1 MYLYVFV
8 CGRRRTIKC
17 SSNQNVESERY
28 DWLSCLSVKYEFAY
42 LCTPCLPDMICHQRA
57 PAIMKGAIIVILCSL
72 NCNVFTRVNE
82 RWGNLTELHSILY
95 TNTVS
100 HLVSGLPVRIHVF
113 WRRRGFAKWLCREGG
128 ELAFKANIA
137 IDSLSEITYPTVKT
151 RCHKW
156 LVI

>member
-100 HLVSGLPVRIHVF
+100 HLVSGLPVRHSCVLEEA
-113 WRRRGFAKWLCREGG
+113 WLSDYSAKWLCREGG
-128 ELAFKANIA
+128 ELAFKANLLLIA
-137 IDSLSEITYPTVKT
+137 FPKSRTL
-151 RCHKW
+151 
-156 LVI
+156 L